1 MATLYLI
8 RHGKASPSS
17 DDYDVLSEIG
27 IEQSRRL
34 GRHLA
39 SGNVRFD
46 SVYVGPLRRQQD
58 TFEHMARDARHAG
71 LQWPRPI
78 SMPELAEAPLVT
90 LMKECMPRRAAG
102 DPALAEL
109 AAQAGRAK
117 GEPERGERLMR
128 LIRYMI
134 ELWIRDELEA
144 PGVERY
150 GDFCS
155 RVEEALH
162 TLASRHGPDER
173 VAVVTSLGV
182 IAWMLQAA
190 LQADPQETV
199 ERSARLANASITEL
213 VLASDG
219 AELERFAD
227 VSFLDDA
234 SLVTYL

>member
-17 DDYDVLSEIG
+17 DDYDVLSEVG

-34 GRHLA
+34 GQHLA
-39 SGNVRFD
+39 SRGVSFD
-46 SVYVGPLRRQQD
+46 HVYVGPLRRQQD
-58 TFEHMARDARHAG
+58 TLRHMTQEAERGG
-71 LQWPRPI
+71 LRWPHP
-78 SMPELAEAPLVT
+78 MPMPQLEEAPLVT
-90 LMKECMPRRAAG
+90 LLKECMPRHASA
-102 DPALAEL
+102 DPALAGL

-117 GEPERGERLMR
+117 GEPERSEQLMR

-134 ELWIRDELEA
+134 ELWIRDEVEA

-155 RVEEALH
+155 RVEDALH
-162 TLASRHGPDER
+162 VLSSRHGPDER

-213 VLASDG
+213 RLVNGG
-219 AELERFAD
+219 AELRRFAD

-234 SLVTYL
+234 SLITYL